1 MDTTAFLDS
10 LKEEIVERNAL
21 IHHPLMKL
29 LYEGKLTREQLVGW
43 AKQFWVIPH
52 THMISN
58 AGKLAHA
65 QLWRGGF
72 LQQLLESPYDKE
84 ITDKLGHAVMDEMGK
99 TDLSARQGRSSM
111 SAAVL
116 QRKNLAARPEEDNIL
131 AQQTNA
137 QRFSS

>member
-1 MDTTAFLDS
+1 MDTTAFLDG
-10 LKEEIVERNAL
+10 LKQELVERNAL

-29 LYEGKLTREQLVGW
+29 LYEGKLTKGQLGGW

-52 THMISN
+52 THMINN

-84 ITDKLGHAVMDEMGK
+84 LTDKLGHEPIS
-99 TDLSARQGRSSM
+99 LHY
-111 SAAVL
+111 
-116 QRKNLAARPEEDNIL
+116 
-131 AQQTNA
+131 
-137 QRFSS
+137 